1 MSKSAFVSNSL
12 GVAVAASEQLIPR
25 LAVEYI
31 WQERCKRYEKNQ
43 SDRWEWGMLKS
54 YIIVPGLYSSL

>member
-25 LAVEYI
+25 LAVEYK
-31 WQERCKRYEKNQ
+31 WEEMQKRYERNQ
-43 SDRWEWGMLKS
+43 RDRWERGMLKS
-54 YIIVPGLYSSL
+54 YTIVPGLYSSL